1 MKRKIFLKS
10 LCSAVA
16 IIECLFLINAKE
28 VFSETDETGFTGV
41 VPFVCSIEN
50 DDQIKEMSYTPVSGI
65 QAKLS
70 GLDQSLMIVGNSNA
84 YITAELIS
92 EANLFGSNIQS
103 TSTTLFPNGSPQY
116 YVNGLIPPVNL
127 KNGPIP
133 LWLLFDAFVSPT
145 PANYEFNVLI
155 TCIHSI

>member
-1 MKRKIFLKS
+1 MKYKFFLKS
-10 LCSAVA
+10 LFTAIA
-16 IIECLFLINAKE
+16 IIECLFLINAKA

-50 DDQIKEMSYTPVSGI
+50 DDQIKEMSYSPVSGS

-70 GLDQSLMIVGNSNA
+70 GLDQSLTIAGNSHA
-84 YITAELIS
+84 YLTAELIS
-92 EANLFGSNIQS
+92 EISSDVQR
-103 TSTTLFPNGSPQY
+103 TSITLFPNSRPQY
-116 YVNGLIPPVNL
+116 YVNGQIPPVNL

-145 PANYEFNVLI
+145 PANYEFEVLI
-155 TCIHSI
+155 TCIHSN